1 MDFYKDKRILVTGGT
16 GMIGRSLVEKLITR
30 GANVRVVSIDE
41 PSRSNPKSEFIK
53 ADLTRYENCE
63 KACHGM
69 DYVFHVA
76 GIKVNTRRAKENPAS
91 VFVPTI
97 LFNTNMMEAAK
108 QCKVERYLY
117 TSSVGVYSPAEV
129 FYEDEVWKSF
139 PSENDK
145 FAGWAKRMGEL
156 QAEAYQIEYG
166 WDKISIVRPSNI
178 YGPHDTFHPEKAM
191 GVAALIRAAVDG
203 QNPLVAWGDGTQIR
217 DFVYVDDAAKAMMLV
232 LEKEYNKPIN
242 IGSGI
247 GHSMKD
253 IVNIILD
260 NINPKPEVFFDTSK
274 PSGDKRRV
282 MDTERIKSLGW
293 SPEISLEEGIKRTIN
308 WYNRNKNKDIS
319 QRQYNVL
326 S

>member
-1 MDFYKDKRILVTGGT
+1 MGFYKDKRILVTGGT
-16 GMIGRSLVEKLITR
+16 GMIGKSLVEKLIKE
-30 GANVRVVSIDE
+30 GGNVRVVSIDD
-41 PSRSNPKSEFIK
+41 PSRSNPESEFIK

-117 TSSVGVYSPAEV
+117 TILFSVYSPAEV

-156 QAEAYQIEYG
+156 QAEAYKIEYG

-178 YGPHDTFHPEKAM
+178 YGPYDTFHPEKAM

-203 QNPLVAWGDGTQIR
+203 QNPLVAYGDGTQIR
-217 DFVYVDDAAKAMMLV
+217 DFLYVDDAAEAMMLV
-232 LEKEYNKPIN
+232 LEKGYNKPIN
-242 IGSGI
+242 IGSGV
-247 GHSMKD
+247 GHPMKD
-253 IVNIILD
+253 IINIILD
-260 NINPKPEVFFDTSK
+260 NVNPRPEVFFDTSK

-282 MDTERIKSLGW
+282 LDTERIKSLGW
-293 SPEISLEEGIKRTIN
+293 FPEVSLEEGIKRTIE
-308 WYNRNKNKDIS
+308 WYNRNKDKDIS
-319 QRQYNVL
+319 QNQYNVL